1 MHLELLPNEWC
12 ILEDILKLPRPFKI
26 ATKHLSGEKY
36 PTISAWGPLLHEM
49 QTKTIVQDGD
59 SSAIKASTT
68 GRYESIYIKL
78 KSCLSIY
85 PSKIRWCP
93 TIFSRPEGRVETI
106 FAPNEVL
113 IIQE

>member
-36 PTISAWGPLLHEM
+36 PTISAWGPLLHEI

-59 SSAIKASTT
+59 SSAIKTSTT
-68 GRYESIYIKL
+68 GNLYI
-78 KSCLSIY
+78 
-85 PSKIRWCP
+85 
-93 TIFSRPEGRVETI
+93 
-106 FAPNEVL
+106 
-113 IIQE
+113 